1 MFKTILLPV
10 DLGEESSWT
19 RALPAALLHA
29 RSDGGSLHV
38 LTVVPNYFG
47 EGIVGA
53 YFPPDFFDRM
63 LTTAKGELQ
72 AFCAARV
79 PKEVSV
85 TAMVRSGRIYD
96 EIIDAAKAI
105 DADLIVMAS
114 HRPAL
119 RDYLIGPNAERVMR
133 HATCSVLVVRA

>member
-19 RALPAALLHA
+19 KALPAALLHA
-29 RSDGGSLHV
+29 RGDGGGLHV
-38 LTVVPNYFG
+38 LTVVPNFG

-53 YFPPDFFDRM
+53 YFPPDFAGQA
-63 LTTAKGELQ
+63 LANAKSELE

-85 TAMVRSGRIYD
+85 AAMVRSGRIYD
-96 EIIDAAKAI
+96 EIIDAAKEI